1 MESEYVTLAEGL
13 EFLSGLA
20 WAVFYGLTVGIGG
33 TLLFII
39 ALQRRDDE

>member
-1 MESEYVTLAEGL
+1 MASDLVTLADGL

-20 WAVFYGLTVGIGG
+20 WAVFYGMAVGIGG
-33 TLLFII
+33 SLLLII